1 MRTWIYMQSA
11 RFKKKTFHKK
21 MQALKHST
29 VMSNSKRSKRKKNCD
44 NPKGFTMKQFCK
56 NQKTRSKP
64 GEKTNEELEQDL
76 EETIKKID
84 DEYVVYP
91 KKGGKRLG
99 THKTK
104 KAAKKQLAA
113 IEISKAKRG
122 K

>member
-1 MRTWIYMQSA
+1 MD
-11 RFKKKTFHKK
+11 
-21 MQALKHST
+21 LKNLIEEI
-29 VMSNSKRSKRKKNCD
+29 VLELLDEEWSKSERSKRKKNCD
-44 NPKGFTMKQFCK
+44 KPKGFTMKQFCK

-76 EETIKKID
+76 EETIKKIKNK
-84 DEYVVYP
+84 YVVYP

-122 K
+122 

>member
-1 MRTWIYMQSA
+1 MD
-11 RFKKKTFHKK
+11 
-21 MQALKHST
+21 LKNLIEEI
-29 VMSNSKRSKRKKNCD
+29 VLELLDEEWSKSERSKRKKNCD

-64 GEKTNEELEQDL
+64 SEKTNEELEQEL

-84 DEYVVYP
+84 NKYVVYP

-99 THKTK
+99 THKTE

>member
-1 MRTWIYMQSA
+1 MD
-11 RFKKKTFHKK
+11 
-21 MQALKHST
+21 LKNLIEEIVLELLDEEWSE
-29 VMSNSKRSKRKKNCD
+29 SERSERKKNCD

-76 EETIKKID
+76 EETIKKIKNK
-84 DEYVVYP
+84 YVVYP

>member
-1 MRTWIYMQSA
+1 MD
-11 RFKKKTFHKK
+11 
-21 MQALKHST
+21 LKNLIEEI
-29 VMSNSKRSKRKKNCD
+29 VLELLDEEWSKSERSKRKKNCD

-64 GEKTNEELEQDL
+64 GEKTNEEI
-76 EETIKKID
+76 EETIKKIGNK
-84 DEYVVYP
+84 YVVYP
-91 KKGGKRLG
+91 RKGGKRLG
-99 THKTK
+99 AHKTK

>member
-1 MRTWIYMQSA
+1 MNIRAIIEDLT
-11 RFKKKTFHKK
+11 
-21 MQALKHST
+21 L
-29 VMSNSKRSKRKKNCD
+29 
-44 NPKGFTMKQFCK
+44 
-56 NQKTRSKP
+56 
-64 GEKTNEELEQDL
+64 ELLNKEL
-76 EETIKKID
+76 EETIKKTN

-99 THKTK
+99 AHKTK

>member
-1 MRTWIYMQSA
+1 MD
-11 RFKKKTFHKK
+11 
-21 MQALKHST
+21 LKNLIEEI
-29 VMSNSKRSKRKKNCD
+29 VLELLDEEWSKSERSKRKKNCD

-64 GEKTNEELEQDL
+64 GEKTNEEI
-76 EETIKKID
+76 EETIKEID

-99 THKTK
+99 THKTE

>member
-1 MRTWIYMQSA
+1 MGIGEVIEEIILEVLEEKWSESERI
-11 RFKKKTFHKK
+11 
-21 MQALKHST
+21 
-29 VMSNSKRSKRKKNCD
+29 KRKKKCN

-56 NQKTRSKP
+56 GQ
-64 GEKTNEELEQDL
+64 NEEIDLDL
-76 EETIKKID
+76 EETIKKVD
-84 DEYVVYP
+84 GKYVVYP

-113 IEISKAKRG
+113 IEINKAKRG

>member
-1 MRTWIYMQSA
+1 MD
-11 RFKKKTFHKK
+11 
-21 MQALKHST
+21 LKNLIEEI
-29 VMSNSKRSKRKKNCD
+29 VLELLDEEWSKSERSKRKKNCD

-64 GEKTNEELEQDL
+64 GEKTNEEI

-99 THKTK
+99 THKTE

>member
-1 MRTWIYMQSA
+1 MD
-11 RFKKKTFHKK
+11 
-21 MQALKHST
+21 LKNLIEEIVLELLDEEWSK
-29 VMSNSKRSKRKKNCD
+29 SKRSKRKKNCD

-76 EETIKKID
+76 EETIKKIKNK
-84 DEYVVYP
+84 YVVYP

>member
-1 MRTWIYMQSA
+1 MD
-11 RFKKKTFHKK
+11 
-21 MQALKHST
+21 LKNLIEEI
-29 VMSNSKRSKRKKNCD
+29 VLELLDEEWSKSERSKRKKNCD

-64 GEKTNEELEQDL
+64 GEKTNEEI
-76 EETIKKID
+76 EETIKKIGNK
-84 DEYVVYP
+84 YAVYP
-91 KKGGKRLG
+91 KKGGNRLG

>member
-1 MRTWIYMQSA
+1 MDLKNLIEEIIMELLDEEWSNSERT
-11 RFKKKTFHKK
+11 RRKKKC
-21 MQALKHST
+21 
-29 VMSNSKRSKRKKNCD
+29 N

-64 GEKTNEELEQDL
+64 GEKTNEEI

-99 THKTK
+99 THKTE